1 MDPEYGLGVST
12 ELDFDQAV
20 MRTRVALQA
29 KGFGILSEMTPP
41 PQPGSGRH
49 HLFMSVWQQLIST
62 ENLGLPGADVG
73 DHMTCNVVVYEEL
86 GKTQVAVLD
95 PTEGLE
101 GWLDIGIPSKAR
113 KAIEEVLEEV
123 AGPSGLP

>member
-1 MDPEYGLGVST
+1 MDPDYGLGIST

-20 MRTRVALQA
+20 MRTRVALRA
-29 KGFGILSEMTPP
+29 KGFGIISEMRPP

-62 ENLGLPGADVG
+62 DNLGVPGTDVG

-86 GKTQVAVLD
+86 GKTHVAVLD

-101 GWLDIGIPSKAR
+101 GWLDQGAPSAAR
-113 KAIEEVLEEV
+113 NALQEVLEEV
-123 AGPSGLP
+123 AAPSDLP